1 MYDLSRFIEGQK
13 NNYDIAFEEIKN
25 GRKESH
31 WIWYV
36 FPQMRGLGFSY
47 TANYYGIKSKMEA
60 LEFYNNDYLRNNLI
74 NITNALLENN
84 KDIIDIVG
92 YPDNLKIKSS
102 MTLFYFVS
110 NNIIFKNVIDKFFN
124 GEYDDFTIR
133 ILDVFSDKDI
143 ETLDDYD
150 IINSLRET

>member
-13 NNYDIAFEEIKN
+13 DYYDIAFKEIKN
-25 GRKESH
+25 GKKESH
-31 WIWYV
+31 WIWFI

-47 TANYYGIKSKMEA
+47 TANYYSIKSKMEA

-84 KDIIDIVG
+84 NDIIDIVG

-102 MTLFYFVS
+102 MTLFYFVT

-124 GEYDDFTIR
+124 GEFDDFTIR

-143 ETLDDYD
+143 ETLDDYK
-150 IINSLRET
+150 IINGLREK